1 MDQLNPRQLTVLAT
15 MYYIGSAIL
24 VIPAYLADKAGN
36 DAWISGL
43 LGLMIGFLPLILI
56 YALEKT
62 YPGKHLGEILEAALG
77 KILGKVMGFAFFLTY
92 PLGIITL
99 SLRDIGDFLTTSLLR
114 DTPLEVLILFTLVV
128 ISIAVRLGIGTISR
142 TAELFFPWVLLLIIL
157 LIVFVSPK
165 ADIENIQPVLASG
178 WQPVMLASLTLAG
191 FPFLEHNLFMM
202 IFAKVKGSASLALQ
216 LAKGSLVSGLL
227 IVLVIFM
234 CLLVLNP
241 GQTAAYV
248 FPTYELGK
256 MIEFGQFVRRIEVI
270 VAFIWFFTI
279 FFRVS
284 FLLYTM
290 VTGLSYLLKLHDY
303 RVITFPV
310 AVISGALSLLWYPN
324 ITELNNFSRIW
335 TYISFLWGFGLPLL
349 LLVGSAV
356 QKMFRGPK
364 SPREPA

>member
-1 MDQLNPRQLTVLAT
+1 MDRLNPRQLTVLAT
-15 MYYIGSAIL
+15 MYYIGSSIL
-24 VIPAYLADKAGN
+24 VSPAYLAERAGN

-43 LGLMIGFLPLILI
+43 LGLTIGFLPLLLI
-56 YALEKT
+56 YALEKS
-62 YPGKHLGEILEAALG
+62 YPGKHLGQIFESALG
-77 KILGKVMGFAFFLTY
+77 KLTGRIIGFAYFLTY
-92 PLGIITL
+92 PMGIITL

-142 TAELFFPWVLLLIIL
+142 TAELFFPWVIL
-157 LIVFVSPK
+157 LILLLLVFVSPK
-165 ADIENIQPVLASG
+165 ADIENIEPVLASG
-178 WQPVMLASLTLAG
+178 WQPVMAASLSLAG
-191 FPFLEHNLFMM
+191 FPFMEHCLFMT
-202 IFAKVKGSASLALQ
+202 IFANVKGKSSLALQ
-216 LAKGSLVSGLL
+216 LGKGTLISGLL
-227 IVLVIFM
+227 IVLVVFM
-234 CLLVLNP
+234 CLAVLNP
-241 GQTAAYV
+241 GKTATYV

-284 FLLYTM
+284 FVLYSM

-310 AVISGALSLLWYPN
+310 AVISGALALLWYPN
-324 ITELNNFSRIW
+324 ITELNNFSKMW
-335 TYISFLWGFGLPLL
+335 TYITLLSGLGLPILL
-349 LLVGSAV
+349 LGGSAV

-364 SPREPA
+364 SP